1 MSLQVDLQNWMTKFF
16 VLLLL
21 LLETSQILRF
31 HWIVKQVSLFFQ
43 CLMFRF
49 LMPGKELEKKNV
61 VHRVY
66 LVCNEIQDN
75 VSVGQHQWD
84 LGDGKRLF

>member
-16 VLLLL
+16 VLLLF

-61 VHRVY
+61 KLCTVY
-66 LVCNEIQDN
+66 IWYVMKFRIMSL
-75 VSVGQHQWD
+75 
-84 LGDGKRLF
+84 